1 MGTDNNE
8 EEIKQNLQLK
18 DKSADGTHNDEPA
31 DAMQEKTDTDG
42 NRTDAAA
49 SPDPDAA
56 GIEEKEQSG
65 RNTGNS
71 SRYMDPGAKWAAE
84 NAKATG
90 ADVEENMK
98 SAGIPGHI
106 VMILAAVLLIIL
118 CAVIYVS
125 QKPEENAPGQ
135 ASTAETAGTQEQSM
149 GAREET
155 GETAN
160 TAGQA
165 QTAASGSTAGAE
177 KSVALSPQ
185 MKALDKKLRKDLS
198 EKNGDWSLYLYCLDN
213 GQEIGINANEPMI
226 SASLIKLYVAGCYFE
241 QVEKGNI
248 QDNSQSLIYSMLSA
262 SDNSATNRLI
272 DILGMDEINSFMEEH
287 NYKAGK
293 LNRKMLEK
301 NGTENYTSA
310 RDCGSV
316 LRSVYEAAYIN
327 KDASEKIEEA
337 MRDQIAR
344 NRYKIPAGVPEDVDT
359 ANKTGELFTTNSE
372 GVSVDVQNDAAIIYA
387 KDHPYILVVMTA
399 VHGAG
404 EGEMHEQIAEI
415 SAEVYKAVTDAES
428 EEVSS
433 KEAATEEAA
442 AEGTSKEAATEAAAE
457 EGTSKEAAT
466 EEGAAKGTS
475 KGAASEEG
483 AAKGTSR

>member
-1 MGTDNNE
+1 MATENNK
-8 EEIKQNLQLK
+8 EEIKQDSQTEDRSAGDMPK
-18 DKSADGTHNDEPA
+18 DESAGDMPKDESAGDMQKGASASDMPKGKPA
-31 DAMQEKTDTDG
+31 GSMQEKTEPEGAGTDA
-42 NRTDAAA
+42 DAAA
-49 SPDPDAA
+49 SPDPGTA
-56 GIEEKEQSG
+56 GVQKREEPAP
-65 RNTGNS
+65 NAGNS
-71 SRYMDPGAKWAAE
+71 SGYMDPGAKWAAE

-90 ADVEENMK
+90 ADVEKNMK

-125 QKPEENAPGQ
+125 
-135 ASTAETAGTQEQSM
+135 
-149 GAREET
+149 
-155 GETAN
+155 
-160 TAGQA
+160 
-165 QTAASGSTAGAE
+165 AE
-177 KSVALSPQ
+177 KAVALSPR
-185 MKALDKKLRKDLS
+185 MKALDKKLRRELS
-198 EKNGDWSLYLYCLDN
+198 EKNGDWSLYLYRLDN

-272 DILGMDEINSFMEEH
+272 DLLGMDEINSFMEEH

>member
-135 ASTAETAGTQEQSM
+135 ASTAETAGTQEQSTGAKEERGEM
-149 GAREET
+149 GK
-155 GETAN
+155 TAS

-177 KSVALSPQ
+177 KSVALSPG

-387 KDHPYILVVMTA
+387 KDQPYILVVMTA

-415 SAEVYKAVTDAES
+415 SAEVYKAVTDAEP

-442 AEGTSKEAATEAAAE
+442 AEGTSR
-457 EGTSKEAAT
+457 
-466 EEGAAKGTS
+466 
-475 KGAASEEG
+475 GAASEEA